1 MKKTKKISLMIHLW
15 ILTLIMGLMVVPPQ
29 EIMAQTHITI
39 VMDGEPLR
47 FTEATGRPFIDENNR
62 TLVPFRITLES
73 FGAQVHWDGQN
84 RIATAYKNGI
94 TVQVPIGQPF
104 IMVDGDRV
112 PNDTQAVIAED
123 GRTYL
128 PIRKVLE
135 AFDALVHWQESSQTI
150 FVASPPPPG
159 SEVFPEEIPPE
170 PIEPALPDEEEDTS
184 ISQRLEERLKRR
196 NASEEQEK
204 QRLTAALEENTT
216 LIRDPALFTLY
227 AFMNYTGYEEENNP
241 AGFHPVRKAILKD
254 LKAMDLQLTE
264 PRYYRQK
271 GLPYSKYISALSE
284 MDNRLRYK
292 EPRRI
297 QALLPELAEL
307 DQRLQEFSEQADIL
321 TLYEKYREEYLQA
334 IAMYHPE
341 MYAFLA
347 QYTQFLRVS
356 PQEVPEFYFVVNLQE
371 SYWRGYFLVENYG
384 PLDNASIMV
393 LGPSDQ
399 MNHRLLAHEYLH
411 SILTPIHAD
420 LAEEIES
427 LSHMMRKVPQGSQAR
442 NAVYDTW
449 FTIFDESM
457 IRALDSWFV
466 NTNQEEL
473 IRQEVEAGFILT
485 EYFYH
490 RFQEDWEDF
499 HGTLEDFIREMIR
512 DLQ

>member
-1 MKKTKKISLMIHLW
+1 MKITKKIP
-15 ILTLIMGLMVVPPQ
+15 LIMVLLLVTLTTSILLALPQ
-29 EIMAQTHITI
+29 ETMAQSPVTI
-39 VMDGEPLR
+39 IIDGEILG
-47 FTEATGRPFIDENNR
+47 FTDSTGRPFIDENNR
-62 TLVPFRITLES
+62 TLVPFRVVLET
-73 FGAQVHWDGQN
+73 FGAQVRWDPENRKAVAQKDNTLVEVPLGQSY
-84 RIATAYKNGI
+84 IVVNGETI
-94 TVQVPIGQPF
+94 
-104 IMVDGDRV
+104 

-170 PIEPALPDEEEDTS
+170 PLEPESSEEEKDAS

-204 QRLTAALEENTT
+204 QRLTTALEENTT

-254 LKAMDLQLTE
+254 LKSMDLQLTE

-271 GLPYSKYISALSE
+271 GLPYSQYISALSE

-356 PQEVPEFYFVVNLQE
+356 PREVPEFYFVVNLQE

-411 SILTPIHAD
+411 SIITPIHAD
-420 LAEEIES
+420 LAEEIET
-427 LSHMMRKVPQGSQAR
+427 LSHMMRQVPRGSQAR

>member
-1 MKKTKKISLMIHLW
+1 MKKTKKVSLMIQLL

-29 EIMAQTHITI
+29 EIMAQTNITI

-84 RIATAYKNGI
+84 RIATARKNGT

-104 IMVDGDRV
+104 IMVDGERV

-135 AFDALVHWQESSQTI
+135 AFGGVVHWQASSQTI

-159 SEVFPEEIPPE
+159 SEIFPEEIPPE
-170 PIEPALPDEEEDTS
+170 PIEPELPDEEEDAS
-184 ISQRLEERLKRR
+184 ISQRLTV
-196 NASEEQEK
+196 S
-204 QRLTAALEENTT
+204 LEENIT

-254 LKAMDLQLTE
+254 LQAMDLQLTE

-341 MYAFLA
+341 MYEFLA

-356 PQEVPEFYFVVNLQE
+356 PREVPEFYFVVNLQE

-384 PLDNASIMV
+384 PLENASIMV

-399 MNHRLLAHEYLH
+399 MNHRLVAHEYLH

-466 NTNQEEL
+466 NTNQKT
-473 IRQEVEAGFILT
+473 IIQQEMEAGFILT
-485 EYFYH
+485 EYFHH
-490 RFQEDWEDF
+490 RFKEDWETYS
-499 HGTLEDFIREMIR
+499 GSLEDFIREMIQ